1 MSNTLTEIN
10 IRRIRNE
17 FPTLDVEVHGKD
29 IVYLDNGATSQKPQL
44 VIDRI
49 NKYYE
54 EENSNIHRGVHFLS
68 QHATEQYELARKKVQ
83 KFINAEKE
91 EEIIF
96 TSGTTDAVNLVANS
110 FGKKYLKEGSEVII
124 STMEHHSNIVPWQM
138 ICEVTGATLRVI
150 PINDAGEL
158 IMDEFRSMV
167 NENTAIISVT
177 HVSNTLGTINP
188 VKEII
193 DFAHER
199 NIPVMLD
206 GAQAVPH
213 MRIDVQDLDADFY
226 AFSAHKMFGPTGVGI
241 LYGKEKFLED
251 MPPYKGGGDMIK
263 SVSFEKTT
271 YNDLPHKFEA
281 GTPNIAGGIGL
292 GAAIDFMESIGID
305 AIAEYENDL
314 LEYATPLLSSI
325 DGLNIIGTAENKASV
340 ISFLVDGTHP
350 YDLGTLLDQMG
361 IAIRTGHHCTEPLMN
376 RFQIPG
382 TARASFAFYN
392 TTEEIDYLYESLNR
406 AINMLR

>member
-1 MSNTLTEIN
+1 MSSTFTEIN

-17 FPTLDVEVHGKD
+17 FPTLDREVHGKD
-29 IVYLDNGATSQKPQL
+29 LIYLDNGATSQKPQA

-54 EENSNIHRGVHFLS
+54 EENANIHRGVHFLS
-68 QHATEQYELARKKVQ
+68 QYSTEQYELARKKVQ
-83 KFINAEKE
+83 NFINAEKE

-96 TSGTTDAVNLVANS
+96 TSGTTDSINLVANT
-110 FGKKYLKEGSEVII
+110 FGKKYFKEGSEVII

-138 ICEVTGATLRVI
+138 ICELTGATLKVI
-150 PINDAGEL
+150 PITDNGEL
-158 IMDEFRSMV
+158 MMDEFKSMV
-167 NENTAIISVT
+167 NEKTAFISVT

-199 NIPVMLD
+199 NIPVLLD

-213 MRIDVQDLDADFY
+213 MRIDAQDLAADFY
-226 AFSAHKMFGPTGVGI
+226 AFSAHKMYGPTGVGI

-251 MPPYKGGGDMIK
+251 LPPYRGGGDMTK
-263 SVSFEKTT
+263 SVSFEKTV

-292 GAAIDFMESIGID
+292 GAAIDYMESLGLD
-305 AIAEYENDL
+305 KIANYENEL
-314 LEYATPLLSSI
+314 LEYATPILSSI
-325 DGLNIIGTAENKASV
+325 DGFNIIGEAQNKAAV

-376 RFQIPG
+376 RFEIPG

-392 TTEEIDYLYESLNR
+392 TTEEIDYLFESLNR

>member
-17 FPTLDVEVHGKD
+17 FPTLDVKVHGKD
-29 IVYLDNGATSQKPQL
+29 IVYLDNGATSQKPQM

-54 EENSNIHRGVHFLS
+54 EENSNIHRGVHYLS

-83 KFINAEKE
+83 KFLNAEKE

-138 ICEVTGATLRVI
+138 VCELTGATLRVI

-158 IMDEFRSMV
+158 IMDEFKSMV
-167 NENTAIISVT
+167 NEKTAIISVT

-199 NIPVMLD
+199 EIPVMLD

-226 AFSAHKMFGPTGVGI
+226 AFSAHKMFGPNGVGI
-241 LYGKEKFLED
+241 LYGKEKFLND
-251 MPPYKGGGDMIK
+251 IPPYKGGGDMIK
-263 SVSFEKTT
+263 SVTFEKTT

-314 LEYATPLLSSI
+314 LEYATTLLSSI
-325 DGLNIIGTAENKASV
+325 EGLNIIGTAKDKASV

-376 RFQIPG
+376 RFEIPG

>member
-1 MSNTLTEIN
+1 MSNTLTEVN

-29 IVYLDNGATSQKPQL
+29 IIYLDNGATSQKPQM

-138 ICEVTGATLRVI
+138 ICELTGATLRVI

-158 IMDEFRSMV
+158 IMDDFKSMV

-241 LYGKEKFLED
+241 LYGKEKFLND

-361 IAIRTGHHCTEPLMN
+361 VAIRTGHHCTEPLMN